1 MQEPLTRDQVRARM
15 DAIPDVLSDELI
27 ERMSDD
33 RARGWKNPYRTSDE
47 DAVRRE
53 ERPADR
59 SSVWR
64 PAFVRDVE
72 KILHMP
78 AYNRYAG
85 KTQVFS
91 FRSNDD
97 LSRRGL
103 HVQLVARIARDIG
116 FALGLNCDLI
126 EAIGLGHDLGHTPF
140 GHAGERCLNDV
151 FHERTGRWFFH
162 NVHSVRVLDKLYG
175 RNISLQTLD
184 GALCHNGEYEQ
195 RVFELSGLSSFGE
208 FDRVVDECVSGG
220 GAVIGHLRP
229 MTLEGCVVRIS
240 DIIAYVGRDRQD
252 AIEAGLLTGDAFED
266 GLGGAYNSWILTHA
280 SADIIEH
287 SYGKDRIEMSEELFA
302 EIRRAKAEN
311 YAKIY
316 RSSGIE
322 GERAEVLAR
331 AFELM
336 YERCLDDLHKRDESS
351 FIFRHHITRIEE
363 QLAHYGRTYDWQSD
377 PEQTV
382 VDYIASMTDGY
393 FAELASKFFPQIHF
407 PKRTYI
413 NEPVGQHEPKA

>member
-1 MQEPLTRDQVRARM
+1 MQEPLTREQVRARM

-33 RARGWKNPYRTSDE
+33 RARGWENPYRTSDE
-47 DAVRRE
+47 DALRRE

-59 SSVWR
+59 SSIWR

-220 GAVIGHLRP
+220 GALIGHLRP

-336 YERCLDDLHKRDESS
+336 YERCLDDLNKRDESS

-413 NEPVGQHEPKA
+413 NEPVGQHAPKA

>member
-1 MQEPLTRDQVRARM
+1 MQEPLTREQVRARM

-47 DAVRRE
+47 DALRRE

-59 SSVWR
+59 SNIWR

-116 FALGLNCDLI
+116 YALGLNCDLI

-151 FHERTGRWFFH
+151 FHGRTGRWFFH

-413 NEPVGQHEPKA
+413 NEPVGQHAPKA

>member
-1 MQEPLTRDQVRARM
+1 MQEPLTREQVRARM

-33 RARGWKNPYRTSDE
+33 RARGWENPYRTSDE
-47 DAVRRE
+47 DALRRE

-59 SSVWR
+59 SNIWR

-116 FALGLNCDLI
+116 YALGLNCDLI

-195 RVFELSGLSSFGE
+195 RVFELSGLSSFSE

>member
-27 ERMSDD
+27 KRMSDD

-59 SSVWR
+59 SSIWR

-116 FALGLNCDLI
+116 YALGLNCDLI

-336 YERCLDDLHKRDESS
+336 YERCLEDLHKRDESS

-413 NEPVGQHEPKA
+413 NEPVGQHEPNA

>member
-1 MQEPLTRDQVRARM
+1 MQEPLMRDQVRARM

-59 SSVWR
+59 SSIWR

-116 FALGLNCDLI
+116 YALGLNCDLI

-151 FHERTGRWFFH
+151 FHGRTGRWFFH